1 MVFCAVLH
9 HEGLRTN
16 QTVESNT
23 CDSSLVALVAECQN
37 SANLQQAQAANK
49 VLSEQELFLFK
60 MNPPKENGIAVDF
73 AIDATWIRGT
83 GTLMPLCHNII
94 VEKCM
99 FVRFSLLCRGRH
111 RGPSE
116 DRS

>member
-1 MVFCAVLH
+1 MRVLLAIAKAVTRTANTVLH

-16 QTVESNT
+16 QTAESNN

-83 GTLMPLCHNII
+83 EGAIAGQVKTVHENL
-94 VEKCM
+94 
-99 FVRFSLLCRGRH
+99 S
-111 RGPSE
+111 
-116 DRS
+116 